1 MSLTGVNNTQM
12 RRGKPPLYFGLS
24 LVCLCF
30 CLAVKAEDQRTFMDL
45 AALPITPLSEQP
57 LKGLAGK
64 PLLVQF
70 WASWCGSCGSIMWE
84 LDELQRAH
92 PQTTYLAVSTDDQ
105 AEPARRYVQKH
116 ALFKQRSESFVH
128 DAGAAWASA
137 FAVETVP
144 TIVLLDAHGQVMHRH
159 LGHLNSADIQTFR
172 KQMAALE
179 SHSASQEASK

>member
-1 MSLTGVNNTQM
+1 MQRIKPHLYIGLT
-12 RRGKPPLYFGLS
+12 

-30 CLAVKAEDQRTFMDL
+30 CLAVKAEDPRMTVDL
-45 AALPITPLSEQP
+45 AVLPLTPLSAQP
-57 LKGLAGK
+57 SKPLEGK

-92 PQTTYLAVSTDDQ
+92 PNTTYLAVSTDDQ

-116 ALFKQRSESFVH
+116 ALYKQRSESFVH
-128 DAGAAWASA
+128 DAGAVWASA

-144 TIVLLDAHGQVMHRH
+144 TIVLLDARGQVLHRH

-179 SHSASQEASK
+179 SHSARQEASK